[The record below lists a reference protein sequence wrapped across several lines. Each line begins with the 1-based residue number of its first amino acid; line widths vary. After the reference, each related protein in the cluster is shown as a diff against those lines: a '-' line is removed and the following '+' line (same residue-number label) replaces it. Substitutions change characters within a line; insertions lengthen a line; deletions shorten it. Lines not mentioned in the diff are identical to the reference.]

1 MCLIKVFV
9 VFHKNFYPEIYQLSH
24 EDKLKYLTFYGVNY
38 QQPSDLNVIY
48 EYGFEIYNPKW
59 QTLKYNEASAL
70 YHIYINKF
78 YEKYDFIGL
87 FQYDMEVLPDCF
99 TEMEQSFAENP
110 NTIYIISYF
119 RWFNMGGQVV
129 IHQDFPYFESGLK
142 TYNKLFNTDYSI
154 TEVYKNRTPSNN
166 TFVINKNMFQ
176 KMMSWLEYYFIS
188 DIPSLMYDD
197 DGCEFNPGHMI
208 EGLISMFL
216 SLEVYQGA
224 AYKFLKVIHNEKLKN

>member
-9 VFHKNFYPEIYQLSH
+9 DFHQTFYPKIYQLSH
-24 EDKLKYLTFYGVNY
+24 EDKLKYLPFYGVNY
-38 QQPSDLNVIY
+38 QQVSDLNVIY
-48 EYGFEIYNPKW
+48 ENGFQFYNPRW
-59 QTLKYNEASAL
+59 QALNYNEASAL
-70 YHIYINKF
+70 YHIYLNKF

-99 TEMEQSFAENP
+99 KDMEQSFAENP

-129 IHQDFPYFESGLK
+129 IHLDFPHFESGLK
-142 TYNKLFNTDYSI
+142 TDNKLFNTNFTI
-154 TEVYKNRTPSNN
+154 TEVYKNKTPSNN
-166 TFVINKNMFQ
+166 TFVINKNMFK
-176 KMMSWLEYYFIS
+176 KMMSWLEHYFIN
-188 DIPSLMYDD
+188 DIPSLMHDD
-197 DGCEFNPGHMI
+197 DGCDFNPGHMI

-224 AYKFLKVIHNEKLKN
+224 EFKFLKVIHNEK